1 MSDPTG
7 GWADATGKAS
17 EAVTEVTKAGRDLGG
32 FLAPPLRELVGIVTD
47 QSQVW
52 RWKRQIRLAEQ
63 VGSILKERGLDKAT
77 RQVAPSFLVPL
88 IEEASLQDDDDLQD
102 IWARML
108 ANAADAGSETEMRT
122 AFIRMLAEMTSF
134 DVQLLAK
141 IAEAT
146 PNRAGQVWTVNLPDR
161 AETPREGDQALMPRG
176 DVEIALVNLCRLGCL
191 QPASALGGVMV
202 YGIVQVTGLGRAF
215 IKACTG

>member
-17 EAVTEVTKAGRDLGG
+17 EAVTEVTKAGRDLGS
-32 FLAPPLRELVGIVTD
+32 FVAPPLRELLGMATD
-47 QSQVW
+47 QFQAW
-52 RWKRQIRLAEQ
+52 RWKRQVRLAAQ
-63 VGSILKERGLDKAT
+63 SRSFLQERGLDKPT
-77 RQVAPSFLVPL
+77 RQILPSFLVPL

-108 ANAADAGSETEMRT
+108 TNAADASSETERRT

-141 IAEAT
+141 IAAAT
-146 PNRAGQVWTVNLPDR
+146 PSEAGHVWTVNLPDR
-161 AETPREGDQALMPRG
+161 AETPPRTHQPWCPEAMLRLPS
-176 DVEIALVNLCRLGCL
+176 EISPG
-191 QPASALGGVMV
+191 
-202 YGIVQVTGLGRAF
+202 
-215 IKACTG
+215 